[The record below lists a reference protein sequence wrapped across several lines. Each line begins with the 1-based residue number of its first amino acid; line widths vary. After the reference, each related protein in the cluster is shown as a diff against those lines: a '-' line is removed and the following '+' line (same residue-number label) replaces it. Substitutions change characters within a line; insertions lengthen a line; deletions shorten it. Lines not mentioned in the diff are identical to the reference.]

1 MGYAEKNLAPGET
14 ILYRARYHW
23 VFYSFSIIVLILALG
38 LFIASRTATSNQAGD
53 EVGRPLGWLA
63 AAFVTIALIAFLARR
78 FRANLD
84 EFVVTN
90 RRVIRKV
97 GVVAREIQ
105 HAPLEKIQDVTIE
118 QGILGRML
126 GYGTVIVETASEKG
140 MLVFPAI
147 ASPESMRTHI
157 WGQAPAGI
165 APAAAVAATPAAAP
179 TPATA
184 AASAQKR
191 LEDLQ
196 SLRQRGLVS
205 EEEYASKRKEILT
218 HL

>member
-23 VFYSFSIIVLILALG
+23 VFYRFSIIVFILAAGLG
-38 LFIASRTATSNQAGD
+38 FAALRARNAQAGD
-53 EVGRPLGWLA
+53 EVGQPLAWIA
-63 AAFVTIALIAFLARR
+63 AAFVVIGLVAFVARR
-78 FRANLD
+78 IRANMD

-97 GVVAREIQ
+97 GLISREVQ
-105 HAPLEKIQDVTIE
+105 HAPLEKIQDITIE

-147 ASPESMRTHI
+147 ASPESLRTHV
-157 WGQAPAGI
+157 WGQGPVSGQAPVAVPASP
-165 APAAAVAATPAAAP
+165 APP
-179 TPATA
+179 TPRE
-184 AASAQKR
+184 R
-191 LEDLQ
+191 LEELEHLKQ
-196 SLRQRGLVS
+196 KGLVNA
-205 EEEYASKRKEILT
+205 EEYARKRQEILS

>member
-1 MGYAEKNLAPGET
+1 MAYAEKNLAPGET

-23 VFYSFSIIVLILALG
+23 VFYSFSIIVLILAGGLG
-38 LFIASRTATSNQAGD
+38 LASLSATKQQAGD
-53 EVGRPLGWLA
+53 EIGRPLGWIA
-63 AAFVTIALIAFLARR
+63 AAFVVIALVAFLARR
-78 FRANLD
+78 IRANMD

-97 GVVAREIQ
+97 GVFAREIQ
-105 HAPLEKIQDVTIE
+105 HAPIEKIQDVTIE
-118 QGILGRML
+118 QGIVGRML

-140 MLVFPAI
+140 MLVFPSI

-157 WGQAPAGI
+157 WGQAPASVPAAAAAAASPA
-165 APAAAVAATPAAAP
+165 APAADSVT
-179 TPATA
+179 
-184 AASAQKR
+184 AQKR

-196 SLRQRGLVS
+196 SLKQRGLVND
-205 EEEYASKRKEILT
+205 EEYAAKKKEILS